1 MKFMFPVSILEGR
14 GTDELSVNAALSRRL
29 SDFLDEEEVGVHDL
43 RVTTNNIVYGT
54 DSPDAIRKM
63 AANWDDMIKTTFRIE
78 VCQLDES
85 LDDQKTF
92 AVKLA
97 ARDLDNDWNVNG
109 NYGVMFRI
117 EDANPNFDQLCVKS
131 VIPMCVR
138 SEILKRPED
147 YAVADVAIKE

>member
-1 MKFMFPVSILEGR
+1 M
-14 GTDELSVNAALSRRL
+14 
-29 SDFLDEEEVGVHDL
+29 DFKCKYANHEKQARKWLLD
-43 RVTTNNIVYGT
+43 N
-54 DSPDAIRKM
+54 
-63 AANWDDMIKTTFRIE
+63 
-78 VCQLDES
+78 
-85 LDDQKTF
+85 
-92 AVKLA
+92 KLA